1 VTSLGEL
8 AVEEPQLRVIETE
21 GRWAVDTVRGMTA
34 TQAIVKLRFGPGRT
48 CEAVARLIERGVAN
62 AERAGVST
70 DHLIVVGG
78 DVQPGEEIVRVR
90 RKAHGKADWIS
101 SPTSQVRI
109 ELLAAGL
116 HASGM
121 RLRPGDRH
129 GPAAGLVADGP
140 LTGGPA
146 ATEDE
151 PAASPPPEDPRGQK
165 IRDTLYDVIDPDLG
179 VNIVDLG
186 FVRAIEIDGDTAVIT
201 MTLTSPACPLAGTME
216 DQIRTQLVAE
226 RRIVSDV
233 RVNWVWVPA
242 WRPDDISEDG
252 RWQLTAIGFSF

>member
-1 VTSLGEL
+1 
-8 AVEEPQLRVIETE
+8 VIDTD

-48 CEAVARLIERGVAN
+48 CEPVARLIERGVAN

-70 DHLIVVGG
+70 DRLIVVGG

-121 RLRPGDRH
+121 RRRPEDR
-129 GPAAGLVADGP
+129 
-140 LTGGPA
+140 
-146 ATEDE
+146 DE
-151 PAASPPPEDPRGQK
+151 PSARPRGTEEGRVAPACSEDPRVEQ
-165 IRDTLYDVIDPDLG
+165 IRATLFEVIDPDLG

-216 DQIRTQLVAE
+216 DQIRTQLVVE
-226 RRIVSDV
+226 GRIVSDI
-233 RVNWVWVPA
+233 RVNWVWAPA

>member
-1 VTSLGEL
+1 VTPLGEL
-8 AVEEPQLRVIETE
+8 SVEEPQLRVIDTD

-48 CEAVARLIERGVAN
+48 CEPVARLIERGVAN

-78 DVQPGEEIVRVR
+78 DVQPGEDIVRVR

-116 HASGM
+116 HESSM
-121 RLRPGDRH
+121 RLRPDDRDEAPT
-129 GPAAGLVADGP
+129 GPVAVGP
-140 LTGGPA
+140 LA
-146 ATEDE
+146 AEGE
-151 PAASPPPEDPRGQK
+151 SIASAQADDPRRPQ
-165 IRDTLYDVIDPDLG
+165 IRDALFEVIDPDLG

-186 FVRAIEIDGDTAVIT
+186 FVRASDIDGDTAVIT

-216 DQIRTQLVAE
+216 DQIRTQLVVQG
-226 RRIVSDV
+226 RIVSDI
-233 RVNWVWVPA
+233 RVNWVWAPA

>member
-1 VTSLGEL
+1 
-8 AVEEPQLRVIETE
+8 
-21 GRWAVDTVRGMTA
+21 
-34 TQAIVKLRFGPGRT
+34 
-48 CEAVARLIERGVAN
+48 VAN

-116 HASGM
+116 HASGTR
-121 RLRPGDRH
+121 RLSEDVHESPAGH
-129 GPAAGLVADGP
+129 PAAE
-140 LTGGPA
+140 TESA
-146 ATEDE
+146 AR
-151 PAASPPPEDPRGQK
+151 ASSEDPRIDA
-165 IRDTLYDVIDPDLG
+165 IRAALFEVIDPDLG
-179 VNIVDLG
+179 VNVVDLG
-186 FVRAIEIDGDTAVIT
+186 FVRGSEIDGDTAVIT

-216 DQIRTQLVAE
+216 DQIRRQLVVE
-226 RRIVSDV
+226 GRIVSEV
-233 RVNWVWVPA
+233 RVDWVWTPA
-242 WRPDDISEDG
+242 WRPGDISEDG